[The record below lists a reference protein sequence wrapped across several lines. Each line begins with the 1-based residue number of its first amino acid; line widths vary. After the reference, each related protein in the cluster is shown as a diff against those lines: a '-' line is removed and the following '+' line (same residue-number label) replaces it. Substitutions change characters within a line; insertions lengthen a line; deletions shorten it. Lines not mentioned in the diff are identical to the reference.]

1 MTSNSSENPDFVV
14 TPSTQTNILTSN
26 PRPNLMPPQNHS
38 RRSNICTTENYSGI
52 VDKSLSHCESPSIE
66 SICIE
71 LTIPKQNGIFCLHCV
86 PPNFNKGEFFK
97 EISDTLSKAL
107 KCYDN
112 RVLAGDLNDTFR
124 ENCVLLNSVR
134 EFIEM

>member
-1 MTSNSSENPDFVV
+1 MEGMTSNSSENPDSVV

-71 LTIPKQNGIFCLHCV
+71 LTISKTKWYILFALR
-86 PPNFNKGEFFK
+86 PPEFQ
-97 EISDTLSKAL
+97 
-107 KCYDN
+107 
-112 RVLAGDLNDTFR
+112 
-124 ENCVLLNSVR
+124 
-134 EFIEM
+134 